1 MFNVRELG
9 ADDEQFVV
17 IGDKGMMKVTAIG
30 SLFLKFMFLRE
41 GDDTVHTVETQID
54 NVLVVP
60 GIGFNLFSGWR
71 ASVEGAAVALHRDG
85 THISNG
91 KLIFMRGRS
100 NDYAYAIRL
109 PPPVQRAN
117 ISLTSVPP
125 SAPLPFPRM
134 RVLCRVMFRVHS
146 PLPP

>member
-54 NVLVVP
+54 NVLVLP

-85 THISNG
+85 T
-91 KLIFMRGRS
+91 
-100 NDYAYAIRL
+100 
-109 PPPVQRAN
+109 
-117 ISLTSVPP
+117 
-125 SAPLPFPRM
+125 
-134 RVLCRVMFRVHS
+134 
-146 PLPP
+146 